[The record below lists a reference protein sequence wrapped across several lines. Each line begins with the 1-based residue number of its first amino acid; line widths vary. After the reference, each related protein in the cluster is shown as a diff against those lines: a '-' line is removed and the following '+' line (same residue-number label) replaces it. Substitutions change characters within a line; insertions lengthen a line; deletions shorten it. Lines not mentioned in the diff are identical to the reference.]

1 LESAEVAV
9 SIAGLEALIEQIVEQ
24 KLRER
29 DNDGYLNATQA
40 AEFLGLTPQAL
51 YARVGRG
58 QVPYK
63 RNGRRVFFKRSE
75 LRAYIEDPLSE
86 A

>member
-1 LESAEVAV
+1 MESAELAV
-9 SIAGLEALIEQIVEQ
+9 SIKGLEVLIEQIVEQ

-29 DNDGYLNATQA
+29 DDDGYLNATQA

-58 QVPYK
+58 QVPHK
-63 RNGRRVFFKRSE
+63 RKGKRVFFKRSE
-75 LRAYIEDPLSE
+75 LRAYIEDPTPE